1 MFLYSMHR
9 EQTDHLKNNDCTVMS
24 TALYICSLLCDTFN
38 GVKFLFSGWDIHVM
52 VLTEMV

>member
-9 EQTDHLKNNDCTVMS
+9 EQTDHLKYNDCTVMS